1 MAATD
6 GKTFDT
12 GDTASGKTAAFT
24 APAEPGTHPYI
35 CTIHP
40 SMKGSLTVR

>member
-1 MAATD
+1 MAATN

-12 GDTASGKTAAFT
+12 GNTAPGKTAAFT
-24 APAEPGTHPYI
+24 APAKPGTYPYI

-40 SMKGSLTVR
+40 YMKGSLTVR